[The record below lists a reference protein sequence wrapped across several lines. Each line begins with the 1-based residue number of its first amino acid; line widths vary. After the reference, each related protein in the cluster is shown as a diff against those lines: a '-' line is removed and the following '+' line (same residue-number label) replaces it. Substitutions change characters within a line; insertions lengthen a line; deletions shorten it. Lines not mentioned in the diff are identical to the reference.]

1 MWKKT
6 WNLYAVNGM
15 YYVTT
20 SLFSP
25 YISSYYTS
33 RGMSESQIGALSAVI
48 PLCYLLI
55 QPFWA
60 RISDRTGKR
69 RRVLLFLCAGCAAA
83 VLLFLKAESFSQ
95 KTDGARVTLMEADGT
110 VVADSYA
117 PVQGQTREDREE
129 VREAIE
135 NGEGYSVRESGTV
148 GENMIYYCVRID
160 GQGGALVRIGM
171 RLDTGVSFF
180 VDALPTVIWFL
191 VLDILC
197 CLVFA
202 WLATSAILKPVENL
216 TKELASSASG
226 SEIRT
231 KYSELKPIAKMMND
245 MSADIGDKVAR
256 IKEDNRIEKLV
267 LDSMEHGIAI
277 FRSPSDV
284 ILINKTAARLL
295 SYEENEP
302 ISLFTEDAEISDLLS
317 AGESASVY
325 RTFGEKDY
333 NFRFTMGDPNV
344 LLITDVTESMAA
356 ARSKN
361 EFIANVTHEMNTPL
375 TSIKGFAEL
384 IAAGAVPPERIQ
396 GMAKTIIKQSDRL
409 ANLIRSIINFSAI
422 DSDELPDYEV
432 DISELIAELIGG
444 FEPKLRKKNIALRL
458 NVEQGVKVLSRRERL
473 VEILNNLIT
482 NGIRYNKEGGTLEIS
497 LSGGDRPRLTVQD
510 TGIGLSEEDKTRIF
524 DRFYTVDKSH
534 NGSGGGFGLGLAIV
548 KKLCRRAGWELKVE
562 STLGEGTAFTV
573 VFCPKNE
580 N

>member
-1 MWKKT
+1 MRKRI
-6 WNLYAVNGM
+6 L
-15 YYVTT
+15 
-20 SLFSP
+20 
-25 YISSYYTS
+25 I
-33 RGMSESQIGALSAVI
+33 ALLSITVAGI
-48 PLCYLLI
+48 LLL
-55 QPFWA
+55 A
-60 RISDRTGKR
+60 
-69 RRVLLFLCAGCAAA
+69 LLFTDVFYQNNVDAAERQLQIYMDFFDA
-83 VLLFLKAESFSQ
+83 SAPFTQEEAESFSQ

-117 PVQGQTREDREE
+117 PVQGETREDREE

-148 GENMIYYCVRID
+148 GENMIYYCVRLD

-458 NVEQGVKVLSRRERL
+458 NVEQGVKVMSRRERL

>member
-1 MWKKT
+1 MRKRI
-6 WNLYAVNGM
+6 L
-15 YYVTT
+15 
-20 SLFSP
+20 
-25 YISSYYTS
+25 I
-33 RGMSESQIGALSAVI
+33 ALLSITVAGI
-48 PLCYLLI
+48 LLL
-55 QPFWA
+55 A
-60 RISDRTGKR
+60 
-69 RRVLLFLCAGCAAA
+69 LLFTDVFYQNNVDAAERQLQIYMNFFDA
-83 VLLFLKAESFSQ
+83 SAPFTQEEAESFSQ

-117 PVQGQTREDREE
+117 PVQGETREDREE

-148 GENMIYYCVRID
+148 GENMIYYCVRLD

-458 NVEQGVKVLSRRERL
+458 NVEQGVKVMSRRERL

>member
-1 MWKKT
+1 MRKRI
-6 WNLYAVNGM
+6 L
-15 YYVTT
+15 
-20 SLFSP
+20 
-25 YISSYYTS
+25 I
-33 RGMSESQIGALSAVI
+33 ALLSITVAGI
-48 PLCYLLI
+48 LLL
-55 QPFWA
+55 A
-60 RISDRTGKR
+60 
-69 RRVLLFLCAGCAAA
+69 LLFTDVFYQNNVDAAERQLQIYMNFFDA
-83 VLLFLKAESFSQ
+83 SAPFTQEEAESFSQ

-302 ISLFTEDAEISDLLS
+302 IPLFTEDAEISDLLS

-444 FEPKLRKKNIALRL
+444 FEPKLRKKTIALRL
-458 NVEQGVKVLSRRERL
+458 NVEQGVKVMSRRERL

-548 KKLCRRAGWELKVE
+548 KKLCRWAGWELKVE

-573 VFCPKNE
+573 FFCPKNE

>member
-1 MWKKT
+1 MRKRI
-6 WNLYAVNGM
+6 L
-15 YYVTT
+15 
-20 SLFSP
+20 
-25 YISSYYTS
+25 I
-33 RGMSESQIGALSAVI
+33 ALLSITVAGI
-48 PLCYLLI
+48 LLL
-55 QPFWA
+55 A
-60 RISDRTGKR
+60 
-69 RRVLLFLCAGCAAA
+69 LLFTDVFYQNNVDAAERQLQIYMNFFDA
-83 VLLFLKAESFSQ
+83 SAPFTQEEAESFSQ
-95 KTDGARVTLMEADGT
+95 KTDGARVTLMEEDGT

-117 PVQGQTREDREE
+117 PVQGETREDREE

-148 GENMIYYCVRID
+148 GENMIYYCVRLN

>member
-1 MWKKT
+1 MRKRI
-6 WNLYAVNGM
+6 L
-15 YYVTT
+15 
-20 SLFSP
+20 
-25 YISSYYTS
+25 I
-33 RGMSESQIGALSAVI
+33 ALLSITVAGI
-48 PLCYLLI
+48 LLL
-55 QPFWA
+55 A
-60 RISDRTGKR
+60 
-69 RRVLLFLCAGCAAA
+69 LLFTDVFYQNNVDAAERQLQIYMNFFDA
-83 VLLFLKAESFSQ
+83 SAPFTQEEAESFSQ

-117 PVQGQTREDREE
+117 PVQGETREDREE

-458 NVEQGVKVLSRRERL
+458 NVEQGVKVMSRRERL

>member
-1 MWKKT
+1 MRKRI
-6 WNLYAVNGM
+6 L
-15 YYVTT
+15 
-20 SLFSP
+20 
-25 YISSYYTS
+25 I
-33 RGMSESQIGALSAVI
+33 ALLSITVAGI
-48 PLCYLLI
+48 LLL
-55 QPFWA
+55 A
-60 RISDRTGKR
+60 
-69 RRVLLFLCAGCAAA
+69 LLFTDVFYQNNVDAAERQLQIYMNFFDA
-83 VLLFLKAESFSQ
+83 SAPFTQEEAESFSQ

-117 PVQGQTREDREE
+117 PVQGETREDREE

-148 GENMIYYCVRID
+148 GENMIYYCVRLN

>member
-1 MWKKT
+1 M
-6 WNLYAVNGM
+6 
-15 YYVTT
+15 
-20 SLFSP
+20 
-25 YISSYYTS
+25 
-33 RGMSESQIGALSAVI
+33 
-48 PLCYLLI
+48 
-55 QPFWA
+55 
-60 RISDRTGKR
+60 
-69 RRVLLFLCAGCAAA
+69 
-83 VLLFLKAESFSQ
+83 
-95 KTDGARVTLMEADGT
+95 
-110 VVADSYA
+110 
-117 PVQGQTREDREE
+117 
-129 VREAIE
+129 
-135 NGEGYSVRESGTV
+135 
-148 GENMIYYCVRID
+148 
-160 GQGGALVRIGM
+160 
-171 RLDTGVSFF
+171 
-180 VDALPTVIWFL
+180 
-191 VLDILC
+191 
-197 CLVFA
+197 
-202 WLATSAILKPVENL
+202 ENL

-302 ISLFTEDAEISDLLS
+302 IPLFTEDAEISDLLS

-458 NVEQGVKVLSRRERL
+458 NVEQGVKVMSRRERL

>member
-1 MWKKT
+1 MRKRI
-6 WNLYAVNGM
+6 L
-15 YYVTT
+15 
-20 SLFSP
+20 
-25 YISSYYTS
+25 I
-33 RGMSESQIGALSAVI
+33 ALLSITVAGI
-48 PLCYLLI
+48 LLL
-55 QPFWA
+55 A
-60 RISDRTGKR
+60 
-69 RRVLLFLCAGCAAA
+69 LLFTDVFYQNNVDAAERQLQIYMNFFDA
-83 VLLFLKAESFSQ
+83 SAPFTQEEAESFSQ

-117 PVQGQTREDREE
+117 PVQGETREDREE

-148 GENMIYYCVRID
+148 GENMIYYCVRLN

-458 NVEQGVKVLSRRERL
+458 NVEQGVKVMSRRERL

>member
-1 MWKKT
+1 MRKRI
-6 WNLYAVNGM
+6 L
-15 YYVTT
+15 
-20 SLFSP
+20 
-25 YISSYYTS
+25 I
-33 RGMSESQIGALSAVI
+33 ALLSITVAGI
-48 PLCYLLI
+48 LLL
-55 QPFWA
+55 A
-60 RISDRTGKR
+60 
-69 RRVLLFLCAGCAAA
+69 LLFTDVFYQNNVDAAERQLQIYMNFFDA
-83 VLLFLKAESFSQ
+83 SAPFTQEGAESFSQ

-117 PVQGQTREDREE
+117 PVQGETREDREE

-458 NVEQGVKVLSRRERL
+458 NVEQGVMVMSRRERL

>member
-1 MWKKT
+1 MRKRI
-6 WNLYAVNGM
+6 L
-15 YYVTT
+15 
-20 SLFSP
+20 
-25 YISSYYTS
+25 I
-33 RGMSESQIGALSAVI
+33 ALLSITVAGI
-48 PLCYLLI
+48 LLL
-55 QPFWA
+55 A
-60 RISDRTGKR
+60 
-69 RRVLLFLCAGCAAA
+69 LLFTDVFYQNNVDAAERQLQIYMNFFDA
-83 VLLFLKAESFSQ
+83 SAPFTQEEAESFSQ

-458 NVEQGVKVLSRRERL
+458 NVEQGVKVMSRRERL

>member
-1 MWKKT
+1 MRKRI
-6 WNLYAVNGM
+6 L
-15 YYVTT
+15 
-20 SLFSP
+20 
-25 YISSYYTS
+25 I
-33 RGMSESQIGALSAVI
+33 ALLSITVAGI
-48 PLCYLLI
+48 LLL
-55 QPFWA
+55 A
-60 RISDRTGKR
+60 
-69 RRVLLFLCAGCAAA
+69 LLFTDVFYQNNVDAAERQLQIYMNFFDA
-83 VLLFLKAESFSQ
+83 SAPFTQEEAESFSQ

-148 GENMIYYCVRID
+148 GENMIYYCVRLD

-458 NVEQGVKVLSRRERL
+458 NVEQGVKVMSRRERL

>member
-1 MWKKT
+1 MRKRI
-6 WNLYAVNGM
+6 L
-15 YYVTT
+15 
-20 SLFSP
+20 
-25 YISSYYTS
+25 I
-33 RGMSESQIGALSAVI
+33 ALLSITVAGI
-48 PLCYLLI
+48 LLL
-55 QPFWA
+55 A
-60 RISDRTGKR
+60 
-69 RRVLLFLCAGCAAA
+69 LLFTDVFYQNNVDAAERQLQIYMNFFDA
-83 VLLFLKAESFSQ
+83 SAPFTQEEAESFSQ

-117 PVQGQTREDREE
+117 PVQGETREDREE

-148 GENMIYYCVRID
+148 GENMIYYCVRLN

-216 TKELASSASG
+216 TKKLASSASG

-458 NVEQGVKVLSRRERL
+458 NVEQGVKVMSRRERL

>member
-1 MWKKT
+1 MRKRI
-6 WNLYAVNGM
+6 L
-15 YYVTT
+15 
-20 SLFSP
+20 
-25 YISSYYTS
+25 I
-33 RGMSESQIGALSAVI
+33 ALLSITVAGI
-48 PLCYLLI
+48 LLL
-55 QPFWA
+55 A
-60 RISDRTGKR
+60 
-69 RRVLLFLCAGCAAA
+69 LLFTDVFYQNNVDAAERQLQIYMNFFDA
-83 VLLFLKAESFSQ
+83 SAPFTQEEAESFSQ

-117 PVQGQTREDREE
+117 PVQGETREDREE

-302 ISLFTEDAEISDLLS
+302 IPLFTEDAEISDLLS

-458 NVEQGVKVLSRRERL
+458 NVEQGVKVMSRRERL

-580 N
+580 RKNFCAAPFLCEF

>member
-1 MWKKT
+1 MRKRI
-6 WNLYAVNGM
+6 L
-15 YYVTT
+15 
-20 SLFSP
+20 
-25 YISSYYTS
+25 I
-33 RGMSESQIGALSAVI
+33 ALLSITVAGI
-48 PLCYLLI
+48 LLL
-55 QPFWA
+55 A
-60 RISDRTGKR
+60 
-69 RRVLLFLCAGCAAA
+69 LLFTDVFYQNNVDAAERQLQIYMNFFDA
-83 VLLFLKAESFSQ
+83 SAPFTQEEAESFSQ

-117 PVQGQTREDREE
+117 PVQGETREDREE

-302 ISLFTEDAEISDLLS
+302 IPLFTEDAEISDLLS

-458 NVEQGVKVLSRRERL
+458 NVEQGVKVMSRRERL

>member
-1 MWKKT
+1 MRKRI
-6 WNLYAVNGM
+6 L
-15 YYVTT
+15 
-20 SLFSP
+20 
-25 YISSYYTS
+25 I
-33 RGMSESQIGALSAVI
+33 ALLSITVAGI
-48 PLCYLLI
+48 LLL
-55 QPFWA
+55 A
-60 RISDRTGKR
+60 
-69 RRVLLFLCAGCAAA
+69 LLFTDVFYQNNVDAAERQLQIYMNFFDA
-83 VLLFLKAESFSQ
+83 SAPFTQEEAESFSQ

-117 PVQGQTREDREE
+117 PVQGETREDREE

-148 GENMIYYCVRID
+148 GENMIYYCVRLD

-284 ILINKTAARLL
+284 ILINKTAAHLL

-458 NVEQGVKVLSRRERL
+458 NVEQGVKVMSRRERL

>member
-1 MWKKT
+1 MRKRI
-6 WNLYAVNGM
+6 L
-15 YYVTT
+15 
-20 SLFSP
+20 
-25 YISSYYTS
+25 I
-33 RGMSESQIGALSAVI
+33 ALLSITVAGI
-48 PLCYLLI
+48 LLL
-55 QPFWA
+55 A
-60 RISDRTGKR
+60 
-69 RRVLLFLCAGCAAA
+69 LLFTDVFYQNNVDAAERQLQIYMNFFDA
-83 VLLFLKAESFSQ
+83 SAPFTQEEAESFSQ

-148 GENMIYYCVRID
+148 GENMIYYCVRLN

-458 NVEQGVKVLSRRERL
+458 NVEQGVKVMSRRERL

>member
-1 MWKKT
+1 MRKRI
-6 WNLYAVNGM
+6 L
-15 YYVTT
+15 
-20 SLFSP
+20 
-25 YISSYYTS
+25 I
-33 RGMSESQIGALSAVI
+33 ALLSITVAGI
-48 PLCYLLI
+48 LLL
-55 QPFWA
+55 A
-60 RISDRTGKR
+60 
-69 RRVLLFLCAGCAAA
+69 LLFTDVFYQNNVDAAERQLQIYMNFFDA
-83 VLLFLKAESFSQ
+83 SAPFTQEGAESFSQ

-135 NGEGYSVRESGTV
+135 SGEGYSVRESGTV

-458 NVEQGVKVLSRRERL
+458 NVEQGVMVMSRRERL

>member
-1 MWKKT
+1 MRKRI
-6 WNLYAVNGM
+6 L
-15 YYVTT
+15 
-20 SLFSP
+20 
-25 YISSYYTS
+25 I
-33 RGMSESQIGALSAVI
+33 ALLSITVAGI
-48 PLCYLLI
+48 LLL
-55 QPFWA
+55 A
-60 RISDRTGKR
+60 
-69 RRVLLFLCAGCAAA
+69 LLFTDVFYQNNVDAAERQLQIYMNFFDA
-83 VLLFLKAESFSQ
+83 SAPFTQEEAESFSQ

-117 PVQGQTREDREE
+117 PVQGETREDREE

-148 GENMIYYCVRID
+148 GENMIYYCVRLD

-197 CLVFA
+197 SHGFA

-458 NVEQGVKVLSRRERL
+458 NVEQGVKVMSRRERL

>member
-1 MWKKT
+1 MRKRI
-6 WNLYAVNGM
+6 L
-15 YYVTT
+15 
-20 SLFSP
+20 
-25 YISSYYTS
+25 I
-33 RGMSESQIGALSAVI
+33 ALLSITVAGI
-48 PLCYLLI
+48 LLL
-55 QPFWA
+55 A
-60 RISDRTGKR
+60 
-69 RRVLLFLCAGCAAA
+69 LLFTDVFYQNNVDAAERQLQIYMNFFDA
-83 VLLFLKAESFSQ
+83 SAPFTQEEAESFSQ

-117 PVQGQTREDREE
+117 PVQGETREDREE

-148 GENMIYYCVRID
+148 GENMIYYCVRLD

-458 NVEQGVKVLSRRERL
+458 NVEQGVKVMSRRERL

-573 VFCPKNE
+573 VFCPKKIGRAHV
-580 N
+580 

>member
-1 MWKKT
+1 MRKRI
-6 WNLYAVNGM
+6 L
-15 YYVTT
+15 
-20 SLFSP
+20 
-25 YISSYYTS
+25 I
-33 RGMSESQIGALSAVI
+33 ALLSITVAGI
-48 PLCYLLI
+48 LLL
-55 QPFWA
+55 A
-60 RISDRTGKR
+60 
-69 RRVLLFLCAGCAAA
+69 LLFTDVFYQNNVDAAERQLQIYMNFFDA
-83 VLLFLKAESFSQ
+83 SAPFTQEEAESFSQ

-117 PVQGQTREDREE
+117 PVQGETREDREE

-148 GENMIYYCVRID
+148 GENMIYYCVRLN

-361 EFIANVTHEMNTPL
+361 EFIANITHEMNTPL

-458 NVEQGVKVLSRRERL
+458 NVEQGVKVMSRRERL